1 MQGHTSAG
9 PTILV
14 DGTPVSRRTDGIGRW
29 SANVLRETALAR
41 PDWRLVV
48 VGFSDDRSRPYL
60 LPELPNVERLF
71 LPVPRRA
78 YQAVYSLVGRMP
90 VDRWVPRADALVST
104 NYTAFPAVSNT
115 PSVVTVF
122 DLAYVDLP
130 DVIEK
135 RNLAHLR
142 KHVPRTMTE
151 ASAITTISPFTES
164 RIDAEF
170 PGHAPVHLVDCGLDP
185 QFLAPRSSG
194 GPRLPDGYVLA
205 VGTLEPRKN
214 LVTLL
219 RAWALLDPD
228 VRRRHPL
235 VVVGSAGWGEQ
246 QPPAD
251 IPADVLAGVTFT
263 GYVEDADLPAV
274 YAGAA
279 LFVFPSRYEGFG
291 LPLLEAMSCGVPAV
305 VSDIPPFHEIGT
317 DLVDYADPDDPS
329 DFARAVTERL
339 GSRDDGRVALASE
352 RARAWTWE
360 RSGAQM
366 AATIEGVLR

>member
-1 MQGHTSAG
+1 MS

-14 DGTPVSRRTDGIGRW
+14 DATPVSRRTDGIGRW
-29 SANVLRETALAR
+29 SANVLRESALAR
-41 PDWRLVV
+41 PDWRFVV

-60 LPELPNVERLF
+60 LPDLPNLERLL

-78 YQAVYSLVGRMP
+78 YQAVYSLVGRVP

-104 NYTAFPAVSNT
+104 NYTAFPAVSA

-130 DVIEK
+130 EVIEK
-135 RNLAHLR
+135 RNLTHLR

-151 ASAITTISPFTES
+151 ASAVTTISPFTAS

-170 PGHAPVHLVDCGLDP
+170 PGHVPVHLVDCGLDP
-185 QFLAPRSSG
+185 QFLAPPSG
-194 GPRLPDGYVLA
+194 GGPDLPEGYVLA

-219 RAWALLDPD
+219 RAWALLDPE

-235 VVVGSAGWGEQ
+235 VVVGSAGWGAQ
-246 QPPAD
+246 QPPTD
-251 IPADVLAGVTFT
+251 VPADVLAGVTFT
-263 GYVEDADLPAV
+263 GYVEDADLPGV
-274 YAGAA
+274 YAGAD

-291 LPLLEAMSCGVPAV
+291 LPLLEAMASGVPAV
-305 VSDIPPFHEIGT
+305 ASDIPPFHEIGA
-317 DLVDYADPDDPS
+317 DLVDYADPEDPA
-329 DFARAVTERL
+329 DFARAVTARL
-339 GSRDDGRVALASE
+339 GDADPGRTEQARA